1 MDDGIE
7 ANASTFALE
16 MRETAFI
23 LHNVGPG
30 SMIIMDELGRGT
42 STRDGLAIALSV
54 CEAMVK
60 SKVLL
65 VLCAVFR
72 GTNIQTLTT
81 VTGICVVCHSLPRS
95 SINPWRTSWRG

>member
-23 LHNVGPG
+23 LHNVGLG

-54 CEAMVK
+54 CEAMIK

-65 VLCAVFR
+65 CS
-72 GTNIQTLTT
+72 IQGNNSDLNYRYRHLY
-81 VTGICVVCHSLPRS
+81 GLPPIS
-95 SINPWRTSWRG
+95 EISH

>member
-16 MRETAFI
+16 MREMAFI
-23 LHNVGPG
+23 LHNIGPG

-42 STRDGLAIALSV
+42 SSRDGLAIALSV

-60 SKVLL
+60 SKVPT
-65 VLCAVFR
+65 VGSLCS
-72 GTNIQTLTT
+72 IQGRNNSDINYRYRHSCGLPLTSE
-81 VTGICVVCHSLPRS
+81 IWH
-95 SINPWRTSWRG
+95 

>member
-23 LHNVGPG
+23 LHNVRPG

-54 CEAMVK
+54 CEALVK
-60 SKVLL
+60 SKVH
-65 VLCAVFR
+65 
-72 GTNIQTLTT
+72 
-81 VTGICVVCHSLPRS
+81 VTCCITPNA
-95 SINPWRTSWRG
+95 SIY